1 MRLSWLE
8 VQNINKQ
15 DRWVRKEKYLKRIKF
30 GDNEKDSHIVGG
42 GGQTNEQAV
51 REEVGVNR
59 VPLLTWAATP

>member
-8 VQNINKQ
+8 VQNINKR
-15 DRWVRKEKYLKRIKF
+15 DRSVRKEKYLKRIKF

-42 GGQTNEQAV
+42 GQTNEQAV
-51 REEVGVNR
+51 SEEVGENS